1 MREITMIDMQANLM
15 PGKAVVKLGER
26 LYTAPPHGVFAH
38 KQIGDRASNGGNC
51 IPSAK
56 IDSAREVILV
66 NNGNNYLA
74 AHVVT
79 VDTANKTFSVT
90 MGTVIYAGSFNY
102 NPCVFKVDT
111 LGDNSVRMLAIY
123 HRNNVLYARLFK
135 VAPDNTITL
144 LGSETAIQ
152 SSTTVNLF
160 WAKPIPGN
168 DNGLTFIVAWEHS
181 TPSVQA
187 RVLKVDATTD
197 TISFGSIVTLGSVS
211 VQQGYGIKGVQ
222 YSMDGGSWKYLIW
235 VRVSSYQLWFC
246 TFVVSGLIITVK
258 DTKQPGANYTDN
270 NRGATAYVINPT
282 TVLLLF
288 PLNNDGNALVYRF
301 ITINASTDVMTCE
314 APRSDGD
321 KGFML
326 NESSS
331 GLYLSEIIQRP
342 DGTFFVL
349 ANGLSKING
358 VPTPGRQAIIFT
370 VDVNA
375 SPKAVT
381 VKSIIPLGGLLNR
394 TVSVDN
400 AQEFVKYADD
410 LYSIA
415 YPNGSDGNIP
425 YYALVD
431 ITKIGSVLVGI
442 AKSSTVVVRQGVV
455 SGFSGLS
462 VGARY
467 NIKLGETDP
476 TPMTYANNR
485 VAFGDDL
492 MMYAISPTELLIRQN
507 EFVRG

>member
-1 MREITMIDMQANLM
+1 MREITMVDTQANLT
-15 PGKAVVKLGER
+15 PGKAVVKLGNR

-38 KQIGDRASNGGNC
+38 KQIGDRTSNYNS

-56 IDSAREVILV
+56 IDANREVILV
-66 NNGNNYLA
+66 RNGNGYLA

-79 VDTANKTFSVT
+79 VDTENKTFSVT

-111 LGDNSVRMLAIY
+111 QGDNSVRMLAIY
-123 HRNNVLYARLFK
+123 QRSSALYARLFK

-144 LGSETAIQ
+144 LGSETTIQ
-152 SSTTVNLF
+152 SATTVNQF

-187 RVLKVDATTD
+187 MVLKVDATTD
-197 TISFGSIVTLGSVS
+197 TISLGSIVTLGSVS
-211 VQQGYGIKGVQ
+211 VLQGGGINGVQ
-222 YSMDGGSWKYLIW
+222 YSMGGGSWKYLIW
-235 VRVSSYQLWFC
+235 VHLTSHQLWFC
-246 TFVVSGLIITVK
+246 TFVVSGLTITVK
-258 DTKQPGANYTDN
+258 HTSQPGVNYADCYS
-270 NRGATAYVINPT
+270 GARAYVINPT
-282 TVLLLF
+282 TVLLLL
-288 PLNNDGNALVYRF
+288 PSYNDSDALVYRF
-301 ITINASTDVMTCE
+301 ITINESTDVMTCE

-326 NESSS
+326 NEVSS

-349 ANGLSKING
+349 ANGLSEING
-358 VPTPGRQAIIFT
+358 VPAPGRQAIIFT

-375 SPKAVT
+375 SPKSVT

-394 TVSVDN
+394 TALVDN
-400 AQEFVKYADD
+400 VQEFVKYADD
-410 LYSIA
+410 LYSIS

-431 ITKIGSVLVGI
+431 ITKIESVLVGV
-442 AKSSTVVVRQGVV
+442 AKSPTVAVRQGIV

-485 VAFGDDL
+485 AAFGDDL
-492 MMYAISPTELLIRQN
+492 MMYAISPTEILIRQN
-507 EFVRG
+507 EFIRG

>member
-1 MREITMIDMQANLM
+1 MREITMIDPQANLT
-15 PGKAVVKLGER
+15 PGKAVVKVGER

-38 KQIGDRASNGGNC
+38 KQIGDRASNYNS

-56 IDSAREVILV
+56 IDANREVILV
-66 NNGNNYLA
+66 SNGNGYLA

-90 MGTVIYAGSFNY
+90 IGTVIYAGSFNY

-123 HRNNVLYARLFK
+123 QRSNALYARLFK

-144 LGSETAIQ
+144 LGSETVIQ
-152 SSTTVNLF
+152 GTTTVYQY
-160 WAKPIPGN
+160 WADTIPGN

-181 TPSVQA
+181 APSVQA
-187 RVLKVDATTD
+187 RVLKVDAATD

-211 VQQGYGIKGVQ
+211 VQGGAGINGVR
-222 YSMDGGSWKYLIW
+222 YVMGGGNWKYLIW
-235 VRVSSYQLWFC
+235 ARVGAYQLWFC
-246 TFVVSGLIITVK
+246 TFVVSGLTITIK
-258 DTKQPGANYTDN
+258 DTKQPGATYAN
-270 NRGATAYVINPT
+270 GARSARAYVINPT
-282 TVLLLF
+282 TVLLL
-288 PLNNDGNALVYRF
+288 LSSYNDSNALVYRF
-301 ITINASTDVMTCE
+301 ITIDASTDVMTCE

-331 GLYLSEIIQRP
+331 GLYLSGIIQRP

-358 VPTPGRQAIIFT
+358 VPAPGRQAIIFT

-375 SPKAVT
+375 SPKSVT
-381 VKSIIPLGGLLNR
+381 VKSIIPLGRLLDR
-394 TVSVDN
+394 TIHVDN
-400 AQEFVKYADD
+400 GQEFVKYADD

-415 YPNGSDGNIP
+415 YPNGQDGHIP

-431 ITKIGSVLVGI
+431 LSKIEAVLVGV
-442 AKSSTVVVRQGVV
+442 AKSPTVAVRQGIV

-492 MMYAISPTELLIRQN
+492 MMYAISPTEILIRQN
-507 EFVRG
+507 EFIRG